1 MPREYPRTAR
11 INAELQRELSMLIRN
26 ELADPR
32 VAGVSV
38 TSADISPDLKNA
50 KIMVSVIGSD
60 EQLAEAVKGLNH
72 AAGKLRFGIA
82 KALKLRVTPM
92 LRFVPDV
99 ALREGDRIGA
109 MLKKALSDDASYAK
123 ERDK

>member
-1 MPREYPRTAR
+1 MPKEYPRTAR
-11 INAELQRELSMLIRN
+11 INAELQRELAMLIRQ

-72 AAGKLRFGIA
+72 AAGKLRFGVA
-82 KALKLRVTPM
+82 KGLKLRVTPN
-92 LRFVPDV
+92 LRFVPDT

-109 MLKKALSDDASYAK
+109 MLKKALGEDRANAR
-123 ERDK
+123 EREK